1 MTMRRRE
8 TAIEELASLLV
19 GVTADGRRMLSN
31 GDEETRKP
39 TYEKAGLLEL
49 GDRKRLVVK
58 RAKVRDLLAVM
69 VGVEIEPICS
79 VEEIAL
85 STADPEGRHLA
96 SVASNTLIRSGS
108 TIDGDEP

>member
-1 MTMRRRE
+1 MSTRKA
-8 TAIEELASLLV
+8 AIEELAGLLV

-39 TYEKAGLLEL
+39 TYEEAGLFEL
-49 GDRKRLVVK
+49 ADRKRLVVK

-79 VEEIAL
+79 VEEIAP
-85 STADPEGRHLA
+85 SAADPEGRHLA
-96 SVASNTLIRSGS
+96 SAAGNALIRCGS
-108 TIDGDEP
+108 TLDGDEP